1 MRALTFSSFGGLEVL
16 EYREVADPVPQRGEL
31 LVKMTAIGLNFADIY
46 RRRGNY
52 HLKGSPPFIAGYE
65 GAGEVLD
72 PNGSSELRS
81 GDRVAFA
88 DVPFANAEIVAVP
101 LDHIIPLPEH
111 ISDRLA
117 ASLLLQGLTAH
128 YLATDSH
135 PIRDGEVVL
144 VHAAAGGVGLLLVQI
159 CKLLGAMVIG
169 VTSSPT
175 KKAIVETIGA
185 DAVVLTEDWTRAVTE
200 LTEGR
205 GVDVVY
211 DGVGSTLTKSLQ
223 VTRNGGHVI
232 FYGMSGGD
240 PEPVDPRMLMDRSLT
255 LSGGDLWHY
264 LSSRDER
271 MRRATVL
278 FDWVHSKK
286 LSIGS
291 STTFALS
298 DGRSAHEFL
307 ESRRST
313 GKILL
318 IP

>member
-135 PIRDGEVVL
+135 PIRDGEVVV

-223 VTRNGGHVI
+223 ITRNGGHVV

-298 DGRSAHEFL
+298 DGRSAHEL
-307 ESRRST
+307 MESRRST